1 MSERDSFLALL
12 AAQLAAACPTRVV
25 TRSLRDHVMHKDSD
39 LLKGVLTLLAVG
51 EGNYQNLIGRIGL
64 DARAKAVLIGQ
75 LRVPEADENGEKTEP
90 LAIEQA
96 ELALFED
103 VLAAL
108 RAGTGVLRCIDVTG
122 FRQSGQIEHPFG
134 WIAVELEWET

>member
-12 AAQLAAACPTRVV
+12 AAQLAAACPARVV
-25 TRSLRDHVMHKDSD
+25 TRSLRDHTMHKDAD

-75 LRVPEADENGEKTEP
+75 LRVAENTEP